1 MPVSVIS
8 SSQYVSVSYVMS
20 WFSLISKW
28 CTATKLALNINLESE
43 TNVRKLIL
51 NNPSQYPLSVGYDEE
66 CIEESVNTKFLGY
79 QIGNCL
85 NWKNHIVQKSASYLE
100 HIM

>member
-1 MPVSVIS
+1 
-8 SSQYVSVSYVMS
+8 
-20 WFSLISKW
+20 
-28 CTATKLALNINLESE
+28 
-43 TNVRKLIL
+43 VRKLIL

-85 NWKNHIVQKSASYLE
+85 NWKNHIDQKTASYLE